1 MGSWGWSAAG
11 AADVGTDCDT
21 ARAAHDSNSTNEI
34 VVNIAGDRD
43 WLDTLDGR
51 REIVPMSYVIGAS
64 PSDVNSRRIVHFIGV
79 APNCQEAD
87 YFTRASPLAS
97 HSHQLMTDWTETT
110 EIDTALQ
117 LRPNGLRERQ
127 QIVKVGADDRVEHI
141 QVEFAVLMN
150 RKVAKTHNAAA
161 R

>member
-1 MGSWGWSAAG
+1 
-11 AADVGTDCDT
+11 
-21 ARAAHDSNSTNEI
+21 
-34 VVNIAGDRD
+34 
-43 WLDTLDGR
+43 
-51 REIVPMSYVIGAS
+51 
-64 PSDVNSRRIVHFIGV
+64 
-79 APNCQEAD
+79 
-87 YFTRASPLAS
+87 
-97 HSHQLMTDWTETT
+97 MTDWTETT

-127 QIVKVGADDRVEHI
+127 QIVKVGADDRVEDI